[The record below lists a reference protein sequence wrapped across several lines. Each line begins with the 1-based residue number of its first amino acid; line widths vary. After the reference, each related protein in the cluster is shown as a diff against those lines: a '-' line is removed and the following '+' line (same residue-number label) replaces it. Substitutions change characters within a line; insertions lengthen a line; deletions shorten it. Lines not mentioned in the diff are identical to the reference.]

1 MSLISCYL
9 LRNTEER
16 ENSTRLSFS
25 LFFFFLGGGGG
36 GGGGAGKKI
45 TNWTLTH
52 EVKLNFQTIRMHHG
66 VIFI

>member
-25 LFFFFLGGGGG
+25 LFWGGWGGGREED
-36 GGGGAGKKI
+36 
-45 TNWTLTH
+45 N
-52 EVKLNFQTIRMHHG
+52 KLDFNP
-66 VIFI
+66 